1 MESCIDWFRTAGHD
15 LMTLLAPNGAAESR
29 LSERLRWE
37 AAAQGFSDLWN
48 APTTQYYRRMEAALI
63 RRAFGP
69 LQGKRV
75 LKLDLWNEAF
85 NTRILEWVAQEGAEV
100 VGFDASQV
108 VTARARRQA
117 ALRGQNLKV
126 ACADIREVPF
136 ADRSFDCVYTMGTIE
151 HIPEYVECLREVRR
165 VLRDGGRAVIGVPYK
180 CDPFLRPLLVH
191 VLELLG
197 RYPYTPEKSF
207 GARELQRDIESAG
220 LEVLE
225 RTGILALP
233 GALRM
238 LDLFFLKHG
247 VPLGGLTSAMS
258 APFEYCESRFPA
270 AAKAGY
276 LMAMVARRPRED
288 AAA

>member
-1 MESCIDWFRTAGHD
+1 
-15 LMTLLAPNGAAESR
+15 MTPFAPEGEPGSR
-29 LSERLRWE
+29 LSERLRWD
-37 AAAQGFSDLWN
+37 AAAQGFADLWN
-48 APTTQYYRRMEAALI
+48 APTTQYYRRMEVALI

-69 LQGKRV
+69 LKGKRV

-85 NTRILEWVAQEGAEV
+85 NTRILEWVAEEGAEV
-100 VGFDASQV
+100 VAFDASKV

-117 ALRGQNLKV
+117 ALRGRNLKV
-126 ACADIREVPF
+126 ACADMREIPF
-136 ADRSFDCVYTMGTIE
+136 VDRSFDCVYTMGTIE

-180 CDPFLRPLLVH
+180 WDPFLRPLLVR

-197 RYPYTPEKSF
+197 RYPYAPEKAF

-220 LEVLE
+220 LEVLD

-247 VPLGGLTSAMS
+247 VPLGGLTSALS
-258 APFEYCESRFPA
+258 APFEFCESRFPA
-270 AAKAGY
+270 AARAGY
-276 LMAMVARRPRED
+276 LMAMVARRPGKD

>member
-1 MESCIDWFRTAGHD
+1 
-15 LMTLLAPNGAAESR
+15 MTLLTPEGAAENR
-29 LSERLRWE
+29 TNQRLRWE
-37 AAAQGFSDLWN
+37 AAAQEFSDLWN

-63 RRAFGP
+63 RRAFGS

-85 NTRILEWVAQEGAEV
+85 NTRILEWVADEGAEV
-100 VGFDASQV
+100 VAFDVSQV
-108 VTARARRQA
+108 VTGRARRQA
-117 ALRGQNLKV
+117 AVRGRNLKV
-126 ACADIREVPF
+126 ACADMREIPF

-180 CDPFLRPLLVH
+180 WDPFLRPLLVRA
-191 VLELLG
+191 LELLG
-197 RYPYTPEKSF
+197 RYPYAPEKSF
-207 GARELQRDIESAG
+207 GARELRRDIESAG

-225 RTGILALP
+225 RTGVLALP

-238 LDLFFLKHG
+238 LDLFFLKHR

-258 APFEYCESRFPA
+258 APFEFCETRFPA
-270 AAKAGY
+270 AARAGY
-276 LMAMVARRPRED
+276 LMAMVARRPGED
-288 AAA
+288 AQA

>member
-1 MESCIDWFRTAGHD
+1 
-15 LMTLLAPNGAAESR
+15 MTSFAPEGEAESR
-29 LSERLRWE
+29 LAQRLRWE

-48 APTTQYYRRMEAALI
+48 APTTQYYRRMEVALI

-69 LQGKRV
+69 LEGKRV

-85 NTRILEWVAQEGAEV
+85 NTRILEWVAEEGAEV
-100 VGFDASQV
+100 VAFDASQV

-117 ALRGQNLKV
+117 GLRGRNLMV
-126 ACADIREVPF
+126 ACADIREFPF

-151 HIPEYVECLREVRR
+151 HIPEYVESLREVHR
-165 VLRDGGRAVIGVPYK
+165 VLRDGGRAVIGVPHK
-180 CDPFLRPLLVH
+180 WDPFLRPLLVR
-191 VLELLG
+191 VLELVG

-233 GALRM
+233 GILRM

-247 VPLGGLTSAMS
+247 VPLARLTSAMS
-258 APFEYCESRFPA
+258 APFEYCESRFPVA
-270 AAKAGY
+270 ARAGY
-276 LMAMVARRPRED
+276 LMAMVARRPREG
-288 AAA
+288 ATA